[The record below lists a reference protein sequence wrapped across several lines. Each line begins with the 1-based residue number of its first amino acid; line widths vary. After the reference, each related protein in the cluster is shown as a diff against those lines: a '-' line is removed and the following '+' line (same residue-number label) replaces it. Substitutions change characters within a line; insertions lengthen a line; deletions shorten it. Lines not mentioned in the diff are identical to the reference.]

1 MKRFDKIKTVQMM
14 FVAALTV
21 IALVIVFRDKELFQ
35 MIAQNVHIKALAV
48 LLWAALGSS
57 FLFMFLDIRTF
68 TNLRKENNELDF
80 AVYTDP
86 LTGVANRN
94 SCDAYIENYEG
105 VEIPEGIGAATI
117 IMAGMKEL
125 NEKFGHEKG
134 DSDIREFAEILQ
146 AAAPD
151 DCFIGRNGGIKFLLI
166 FPQWTPKDWRAFETA
181 LAGRVRER
189 NEASPEGDT
198 LACVIGVAYQ
208 GEEEANSF
216 SELVAMS
223 DRRAA
228 AKLSGPSPK
237 SAGPGDT
244 EK

>member
-1 MKRFDKIKTVQMM
+1 MEGFGIKVLLPRGFRILPQIRDNRITVAVGSVHGGHGPDQVIDLLYG
-14 FVAALTV
+14 FCSHRKAQFAEVAGQFLQIKAPV
-21 IALVIVFRDKELFQ
+21 VDGNIGAADDIRAYLVIEGGDQAGAFRQ
-35 MIAQNVHIKALAV
+35 MI
-48 LLWAALGSS
+48 
-57 FLFMFLDIRTF
+57 
-68 TNLRKENNELDF
+68 
-80 AVYTDP
+80 
-86 LTGVANRN
+86 
-94 SCDAYIENYEG
+94 
-105 VEIPEGIGAATI
+105 EIPEGIGAATI

-146 AAAPD
+146 DAAPD

-237 SAGPGDT
+237 SAGAGDT

>member
-86 LTGVANRN
+86 L
-94 SCDAYIENYEG
+94 
-105 VEIPEGIGAATI
+105 
-117 IMAGMKEL
+117 L
-125 NEKFGHEKG
+125 
-134 DSDIREFAEILQ
+134 
-146 AAAPD
+146 
-151 DCFIGRNGGIKFLLI
+151 
-166 FPQWTPKDWRAFETA
+166 ETA
-181 LAGRVRER
+181 L
-189 NEASPEGDT
+189 D
-198 LACVIGVAYQ
+198 
-208 GEEEANSF
+208 
-216 SELVAMS
+216 
-223 DRRAA
+223 
-228 AKLSGPSPK
+228 
-237 SAGPGDT
+237 
-244 EK
+244 